1 MFEQSLVVSQVG
13 RVSAESRWTW
23 AGSVALQVC
32 VAASLIVIPMLHP
45 ERIVFSVTAPRAYL
59 PLQVSRIEEVKVK
72 RVEATSSPMRAL
84 AGLASGARAM
94 TAPAQ
99 IPHGVT
105 VGDPPPMSLAGGF
118 GGMQTG
124 LPAEVATAA
133 PEARVGV
140 VADARPRGPMRVSS
154 GVGAGMLVSPIRPVY
169 PTIARAAHVEGTV
182 VVEAVISA
190 EGRIE
195 RARVVSGPAMLAGAA
210 LEAIER
216 ARYTPYRLNGS
227 AVEVETMVTVKF
239 RMGG

>member
-1 MFEQSLVVSQVG
+1 MFEQILVVSQVG

-23 AGSVALQVC
+23 AGSVALQAS

-45 ERIVFSVTAPRAYL
+45 ERIASSVTAPRAYL
-59 PLQVSRIEEVKVK
+59 PLQVSRIEVKVK

-84 AGLASGARAM
+84 AALASGARAM

-99 IPHGVT
+99 IPHGVA

-124 LPAEVATAA
+124 LPAEVATGA
-133 PEARVGV
+133 PEARVAV

-154 GVGAGMLVSPIRPVY
+154 GVGAGMLVSPIRPAY